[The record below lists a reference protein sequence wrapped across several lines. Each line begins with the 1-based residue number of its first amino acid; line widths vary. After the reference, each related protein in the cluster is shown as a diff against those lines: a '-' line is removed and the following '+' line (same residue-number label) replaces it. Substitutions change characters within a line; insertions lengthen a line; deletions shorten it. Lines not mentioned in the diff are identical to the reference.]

1 MTNIIKSSIYNVLGL
16 SQSTL
21 DAIANNK
28 GIPVLSWDSTIEP
41 DVLKLRGFIDS
52 SVICVI
58 MRRTISGL
66 KAFLVTEEFLV
77 NRGKDWVFY
86 CKAVNLDTDEV
97 VVDDWLIA
105 YNKGKKYKVLDYIV

>member
-1 MTNIIKSSIYNVLGL
+1 MTSVIKSSIYSVLGL

-41 DVLKLRGFIDS
+41 DVLKMRSFIDS

-86 CKAVNLDTDEV
+86 CKAINLDTDGVIE
-97 VVDDWLIA
+97 DDWLIA

>member
-1 MTNIIKSSIYNVLGL
+1 MSSDVKNAIYTVLGL

-41 DVLKLRGFIDS
+41 DVSRLRNVIDN

-66 KAFLVTEEFLV
+66 KAFIVTEEFLV

-86 CKAVNLDTDEV
+86 CKAINLDTGGVIE
-97 VVDDWLIA
+97 DDWLIA